1 MELARQLYID
11 GYARRLALQSYVC
24 PTFLRLISMRY
35 GSSLWLTFLVTTSLV
50 AGSGES
56 FGQEAG
62 KTPPPA
68 IAPFDAAQA
77 KVHQKAWADHLGVPV
92 ELKNSVG
99 VQFVLIPPGEFMMGS
114 PESEPG
120 REKNETQ
127 HTVVLSNAFSIGIH
141 EVTQE
146 QYEQVAGSNP
156 SRFKG
161 TDNPVEH
168 VSWEDAVAFCEKLSA
183 LPAEQAAGR
192 VYRLPT
198 EAEWEYAC
206 RAGTTTAFS
215 FGDDEQDLGK
225 YAWFRDNGGRTTHAV
240 GEKLPNGWGLY
251 DMHGNDGE
259 WCSDWYKEDYPKGA
273 VTDPVGPS
281 IAWGRMIRGGN
292 WQWDAALCR
301 SASRSWL
308 DPSIRPYFIGF
319 RLALSSPSVESPEAK
334 EVK

>member
-1 MELARQLYID
+1 
-11 GYARRLALQSYVC
+11 
-24 PTFLRLISMRY
+24 MRH
-35 GSSLWLTFLVTTSLV
+35 GSSLWLICLVTTWFLD
-50 AGSGES
+50 GSGES
-56 FGQEAG
+56 FGQEAVQA
-62 KTPPPA
+62 PPLA

-92 ELKNSVG
+92 ELKNSIG

-120 REKNETQ
+120 RRVSETQ
-127 HTVVLSNAFSIGIH
+127 HTVALSKAFSIGVC

-146 QYEQVAGSNP
+146 QYEQVVGSNP
-156 SRFKG
+156 SSFKG
-161 TDNPVEH
+161 ANNPVEM
-168 VSWEDAVAFCEKLSA
+168 VSWEAAVAFCEKLSA

-251 DMHGNDGE
+251 DMHGNVFE
-259 WCSDWYKEDYPKGA
+259 WCSDAGGSFR
-273 VTDPVGPS
+273 VF
-281 IAWGRMIRGGN
+281 RGGS
-292 WQWDAALCR
+292 WDCDAASCR
-301 SASRSWL
+301 SACRFTFL
-308 DPSIRPYFIGF
+308 PTFRTIDFGF
-319 RLALSSPSVESPEAK
+319 RLALRSPSGVSSPAEQVQDK
-334 EVK
+334 